1 MKRRPIPKNSGPD
14 REFLTA
20 VKEIRAQK
28 RTAGWR
34 FFFAYDMGD
43 GWCVGADGSVR
54 PKHDTKTAG
63 RCGHRPLRAVY
74 RWPFRRGGCPHPP
87 ETFNAYAI
95 GRTCVGAGF
104 YAVER
109 SGTSALGVPRP
120 KMTIPPSTLRVDTSA
135 TLRRTTQC
143 APQGYLLRGAHWAA
157 SQREAEGRAC
167 GRGERIPTPV
177 TSVTGSE

>member
-1 MKRRPIPKNSGPD
+1 
-14 REFLTA
+14 
-20 VKEIRAQK
+20 
-28 RTAGWR
+28 
-34 FFFAYDMGD
+34 MGD

-120 KMTIPPSTLRVDTSA
+120 KMTIPPSRPKAVTPPFAPERLDAAALPRHTGRCGHRP
-135 TLRRTTQC
+135 LRRG
-143 APQGYLLRGAHWAA
+143 ARGAFIQRLSLRQRFALTPP
-157 SQREAEGRAC
+157 SQREALGFRAC
-167 GRGERIPTPV
+167 GRGGRIPAPV
-177 TSVTGSE
+177 

>member
-14 REFLTA
+14 REFLPA
-20 VKEIRAQK
+20 VKENRAQK

-43 GWCVGADGSVR
+43 GWCVGADDPVC

-63 RCGHRPLRAVY
+63 RCTPRVLASLRGHRPLRAVY

-95 GRTCVGAGF
+95 GRACVGVGF

-109 SGTSALGVPRP
+109 SGTSALGVVPRP
-120 KMTIPPSTLRVDTSA
+120 KMTIPSSRPKAVTPPFAPGRLWDSA
-135 TLRRTTQC
+135 P
-143 APQGYLLRGAHWAA
+143 AGAGNGFPR
-157 SQREAEGRAC
+157 Q
-167 GRGERIPTPV
+167 
-177 TSVTGSE
+177 

>member
-120 KMTIPPSTLRVDTSA
+120 KMTIPPSRPKAVTPPFAPGRLDA
-135 TLRRTTQC
+135 TALPWHTGRCGHRPLRR
-143 APQGYLLRGAHWAA
+143 AYRSA
-157 SQREAEGRAC
+157 SVKRQEGDH
-167 GRGERIPTPV
+167 
-177 TSVTGSE
+177 

>member
-120 KMTIPPSTLRVDTSA
+120 KMTIPPSRPKAVTPPF
-135 TLRRTTQC
+135 
-143 APQGYLLRGAHWAA
+143 APERLDAAAAPRHTGRCGHRPLQTVYRGAFA
-157 SQREAEGRAC
+157 
-167 GRGERIPTPV
+167 
-177 TSVTGSE
+177 